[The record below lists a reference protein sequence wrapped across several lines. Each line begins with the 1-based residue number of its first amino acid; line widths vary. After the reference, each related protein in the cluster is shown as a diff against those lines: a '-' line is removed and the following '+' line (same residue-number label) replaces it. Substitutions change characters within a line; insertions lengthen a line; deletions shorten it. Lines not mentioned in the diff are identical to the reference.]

1 VAGRALWMSL
11 HVKTVDRDRLR
22 ASAGGNSQGVTVA
35 ASANLGMD
43 PVAYLLDAVCGRAP
57 SASVVDTKAVAAL
70 ARRQRVVG
78 AVHDASPQLAALL
91 SAEARTEVMQDMGA
105 RRTLRQLG
113 EALDSAGLAWV
124 VVKGPVLAEL
134 SYRGV
139 PRRYVDLDLVV
150 AAGDFATAIDA
161 LAGVGFEIEDR
172 NWRRALRHQ
181 VGQLHLGRQG
191 GDSLGVDLHW
201 HLINPRRQRR
211 RWAIPTA
218 ELLERRVR
226 DGQVGAPVLEVTDRL
241 IHYAVHVAI
250 SGGHRLGWVKDLERT
265 VVNDPP
271 DWNTLIERSMAWRVG
286 LPVAAMLGRAAHT
299 LAAPVPRQVI
309 EALAP
314 DPAQRAL
321 VRALRSWR
329 PQGHLPGGGSLDR
342 ALTRALCD
350 TVPTTVAGLGEQA
363 ADMAYRQVRPHP
375 YWLDP
380 GHPRHPLYAAGG
392 PEAKEQYFEMV
403 RATDRYGHS
412 R

>member
-1 VAGRALWMSL
+1 MSL
-11 HVKTVDRDRLR
+11 HVETAR
-22 ASAGGNSQGVTVA
+22 ASSGCAPARAGNSQRVTVA
-35 ASANLGMD
+35 TGTLVDVDPLG
-43 PVAYLLDAVCGRAP
+43 YLLDAVCGRAS
-57 SASVVDTKAVAAL
+57 SASGVHAEAVAAL
-70 ARRQRVVG
+70 ARQQRVVG

-105 RRTLRQLG
+105 RRTLHQLG
-113 EALDSAGLAWV
+113 DVLDSARLAWV

-139 PRRYVDLDLVV
+139 PRRYGDLDLVV
-150 AAGDFATAIDA
+150 AAGDFAKAIDA

-181 VGQLHLGRQG
+181 VGQLHLGRQA

-250 SGGHRLGWVKDLERT
+250 SGGHRLGWIKDLERT

-271 DWNTLIERSMAWRVG
+271 DWEALIERSLAWKVG
-286 LPVAAMLGRAAHT
+286 LPVAAMLGRTAHT
-299 LAAPVPRQVI
+299 LAAPVPRHVI
-309 EALAP
+309 DALAP

-329 PQGHLPGGGSLDR
+329 PEGHLPGGGSLDR
-342 ALTRALCD
+342 AVTRALCD

-380 GHPRHPLYAAGG
+380 GHPRHPLYPAGG
-392 PEAKEQYFEMV
+392 PDAREEYFAMV
-403 RATDRYGHS
+403 RATDRFGHS